1 MQTITAPI
9 VINININAVINAIAI
24 KPPGENLAI
33 KIIPYINFISK
44 NLKLIIKLKQKP
56 TNIVIITA
64 IKKTKLK

>member
-33 KIIPYINFISK
+33 KIIPYINFTSK
-44 NLKLIIKLKQKP
+44 NLKPAIKLKQKP
-56 TNIVIITA
+56 TNTTTITA
-64 IKKTKLK
+64 IKKAGLK